1 MKEMDVGAWAN
12 RDARESA
19 KLRIKLEGVGV
30 GSEPTGYVLV
40 MDKAWAEA
48 ALRSCRSL

>member
-12 RDARESA
+12 RDARARA

-30 GSEPTGYVLV
+30 GSEPTGFVSARDGQGLG
-40 MDKAWAEA
+40 
-48 ALRSCRSL
+48 